1 MGASASAELKSSC
14 ANLTDEDV
22 RNMQEKY
29 ESLKAEGVTGK
40 VILQQLC
47 VDGKPEEITSTPS
60 PNKANNRTTVGAED
74 EDEMTQSPEMAL
86 EIARERVAILNR
98 AIAAQSCCN
107 FLVGADGA
115 KPSELALEVF
125 EQSTMC
131 F

>member
-47 VDGKPEEITSTPS
+47 VDRKPEEIKATPS
-60 PNKANNRTTVGAED
+60 PNKPMGAED
-74 EDEMTQSPEMAL
+74 EDEVQSPEMAL
-86 EIARERVAILNR
+86 EIARERVTILNR

-115 KPSELALEVF
+115 KPSELALEVHVF

-131 F
+131 

>member
-60 PNKANNRTTVGAED
+60 PNKANRTMVGAED
-74 EDEMTQSPEMAL
+74 EDEMQFPEMAL